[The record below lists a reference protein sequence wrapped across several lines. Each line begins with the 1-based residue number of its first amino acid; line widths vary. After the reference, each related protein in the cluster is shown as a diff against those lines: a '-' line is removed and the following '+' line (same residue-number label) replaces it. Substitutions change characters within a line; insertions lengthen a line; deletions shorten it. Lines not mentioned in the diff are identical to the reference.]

1 MIKELYKK
9 NLSLNKELSKQAKV
23 VDEAE
28 KYQKE
33 RYKILADNKE
43 LHNTVKSLEYE
54 YKEKKKTLEHEFADK
69 SFNLEWQY
77 KNKIHKLEKENSHLK
92 KVIDKFKETTKKF
105 IKWICKKF
113 DLPSEDEIIRN
124 FEKETHTF
132 IDAEKQIKHE
142 KSKESEYELYR

>member
-1 MIKELYKK
+1 M
-9 NLSLNKELSKQAKV
+9 
-23 VDEAE
+23 
-28 KYQKE
+28 
-33 RYKILADNKE
+33 
-43 LHNTVKSLEYE
+43 EYE
-54 YKEKKKTLEHEFADK
+54 YTEKKKTLEHEFEDK

-113 DLPSEDEIIRN
+113 DLPSEDEVVRD

-132 IDAEKQIKHE
+132 LDVEKQVKKKDRE
-142 KSKESEYELYR
+142 KEWDLEK